1 MASKDLRLRISLW
14 LLILGMVASVPGMA
28 GSAVIG
34 SVAGSTNATLGG
46 QAVLPNTTVFS
57 GDSLQVKD
65 GVAVVAIGGSSR
77 MVFGR
82 ETVASFL
89 RDAKEITV
97 LLSQGNVSL
106 YHPNDGAGLRV
117 KAGEISITP
126 ATGFKTLGDI
136 AMVNGAVVVTSK
148 EGLLRVEGNGPAVE
162 VAKGKTITV
171 LPKAARAPAT
181 GAGAGIGAKL
191 GSSTTLA
198 VASLAAGVV
207 GAIEA
212 GVAIS
217 RANDARD
224 AATDAGNKASSATTA
239 ANAATSAGLLAQSTA
254 LNAGCGLNTLATKL
268 ANANVI
274 VLPASPFT
282 PPTGGGKCP

>member
-14 LLILGMVASVPGMA
+14 LLVLGMVASVPGMA

-46 QAVLPNTTVFS
+46 QALLPNTTIFS

-106 YHPNDGAGLRV
+106 YHPNEGAGLRV
-117 KAGEISITP
+117 KAGELSITP

-148 EGLLRVEGNGPAVE
+148 EGLLRVEGNGSAVE

-181 GAGAGIGAKL
+181 GVGAGLGAKL

-198 VASLAAGVV
+198 VASVAAG
-207 GAIEA
+207 GTSAILA

-224 AATDAGNKASSATTA
+224 AATDAGNKAS
-239 ANAATSAGLLAQSTA
+239 AATSQASVATSAAQLAQSTS
-254 LNAGCGLNTLATKL
+254 LNAGCGLNTLALRL
-268 ANANVI
+268 ANAGVI
-274 VLPASPFT
+274 TLPASPFT